1 MLPRDRF
8 LARRPDACMYYNQL
22 FTRLGDEG
30 NPPLKEN
37 INADSNRRNEIFYT
51 LTAQTVYK
59 DASGYLFM
67 DGTPARASF
76 SIYASEAESMKL
88 QDTPVREFSR

>member
-1 MLPRDRF
+1 
-8 LARRPDACMYYNQL
+8 
-22 FTRLGDEG
+22 
-30 NPPLKEN
+30 
-37 INADSNRRNEIFYT
+37 
-51 LTAQTVYK
+51 VYK